1 MSTKDYKRINETIIN
16 GSRVY
21 IENGE
26 VKTELNEN
34 IKRTGFM
41 SVDDAMKLTIEKI
54 KKIYALKDGS
64 VEELAER
71 LDCVT
76 AENTI
81 ERLN

>member
-54 KKIYALKDGS
+54 KKIYALKK
-64 VEELAER
+64 
-71 LDCVT
+71 
-76 AENTI
+76 
-81 ERLN
+81 

>member
-1 MSTKDYKRINETIIN
+1 MISEDYKRINETIIN

-34 IKRTGFM
+34 IKQTGFM

-54 KKIYALKDGS
+54 KKIYALKK
-64 VEELAER
+64 
-71 LDCVT
+71 
-76 AENTI
+76 
-81 ERLN
+81 